1 MSFTIMQNLL
11 LNNLMYMEPHTGPFA
26 RLEDFEG
33 RRLRSW
39 VNAMDL
45 SDFKDEDENAP
56 PMTTAQEYRQ
66 LINAVKKDRFL
77 MDLRILCVYTD
88 LSEEGGAC
96 RSAVFQSHGTKDTAV
111 VFQGTP
117 LSAGSAQ
124 WRDNFYSANVS
135 DSPHQL
141 RALAWYREIY
151 RKYHLQGRE
160 ITMTGHSKGGNKAKY
175 ITVLDDTVD
184 HCESFDGE
192 GFSDKFLKRYND
204 EIIRRQ
210 SVIHNHIVN
219 YDYVSLLM
227 NDIGQETYY
236 HGANYGSGGFT
247 ENHLANTFIR
257 FDEKG
262 NAHLDIDENGRP
274 AEMKAFD
281 VFCNSYLRSMSDEK
295 RTASLETMSA
305 FLDTVLAVNRSM
317 SADDITHVFLEYAMD
332 ENNFSDIAYFLA
344 YLIRYEQLRPEV
356 IGLLES
362 VFMKF
367 DLEGLVQYVRA
378 VAGVL
383 NWQKRILFVSLDF
396 NFITATVAAIARLI
410 PDWVLKELGEDLA
423 NSGIRLTMDEL
434 RQLQAMLIEIEGNLR
449 TIDIHENG
457 EDLLAEPSEPE
468 TEPLTK
474 PETHMRLD
482 GFGLLV
488 NDMVKMIRFYRDV
501 LHFEI
506 REDEDSSNVYLVK
519 DGTLFLLYGRDDFE
533 KMTGCRYKYVNGFN
547 GHFELAL
554 YVDTFEEV
562 DEQFERI
569 VKEGGRAVLE
579 PITEPWGQRT
589 CFIADP
595 EGNLIEIGSWNR
607 PFETKDEGRF

>member
-1 MSFTIMQNLL
+1 MSFTVMQNLL
-11 LNNLMYMEPHTGPFA
+11 LNNLMYMEPHVGPFV
-26 RLEDFEG
+26 RLEAFEG

-56 PMTTAQEYRQ
+56 PMTTAEEYRQ
-66 LINAVKKDRFL
+66 VINAVKNDRFL
-77 MDLRILCVYTD
+77 MDMRILCVYTD

-96 RSAVFQSHGTKDTAV
+96 RSAVFAAHGTKDIAV

-124 WRDNFYSANVS
+124 WRDNFYSANLS

-151 RKYHLQGRE
+151 RRYHLHGRE
-160 ITMTGHSKGGNKAKY
+160 ITVTGHSKGGNKAKY

-227 NDIGQETYY
+227 NDIGEETYY

-247 ENHLANTFIR
+247 ENHLANTFIH
-257 FDEKG
+257 FDENG
-262 NAHLDIDENGRP
+262 NAVLKIDENGRP
-274 AEMKAFD
+274 PEMKAFD
-281 VFCNSYLRSMSDEK
+281 IFCNSYLRSMSDEK

-317 SADDITHVFLEYAMD
+317 NADDITHVFLNYAM
-332 ENNFSDIAYFLA
+332 EESNFSDIAYFLA

-378 VAGVL
+378 VADVL

-410 PDWVLKELGEDLA
+410 PDWVLKELGEDLSR
-423 NSGIRLTMDEL
+423 SGIRLSMDEL
-434 RQLQAMLIEIEGNLR
+434 RKLQAMLIEIEGNLR
-449 TIDIHENG
+449 TIDIYENG
-457 EDLLAEPSEPE
+457 EDFLAKQSEHE
-468 TEPLTK
+468 TK
-474 PETHMRLD
+474 PETHMHLD
-482 GFGLLV
+482 GFGLFV
-488 NDMVKMIRFYRDV
+488 NDMAKMIRFYRDV

-506 REDEDSSNVYLVK
+506 KEDENASNVYLVK
-519 DGTLFLLYGRDDFE
+519 DGTLFLLYDRNDFE
-533 KMTGCRYKYVNGFN
+533 KMTGRRYKYVNGFN

-579 PITEPWGQRT
+579 PTTEPWGQRT